1 MLKQNTMP
9 KLDFIHSSVKNALIA
24 DGWRVT
30 DDPYII
36 EYLKTRLYADLGA
49 EKPIAAEKGEQKIV
63 IEVKSFL
70 GASKFQDLKEA
81 LGQYDIY
88 RYLLEETAPERKLY
102 VAISNEA
109 YSNFFSQEVIKLILD
124 KHQLPLII
132 VDVNQEEVLKWIN

>member
-1 MLKQNTMP
+1 MP
-9 KLDFIHSSVKNALIA
+9 KLDFIHFSVKNALINDA
-24 DGWRVT
+24 WEVT

-36 EYLKTRLYADLGA
+36 EYMKTRLYADLGA
-49 EKPIAAEKGEQKIV
+49 ERPIAAERGGQKIV

-70 GASKFQDLKEA
+70 GTSKFQDLKEA

-109 YSNFFSQEVIKLILD
+109 YQSFFSQAVIQLILD

-132 VDVNQEEVLKWIN
+132 VDIEVEEIVKWIN

>member
-1 MLKQNTMP
+1 MP
-9 KLDFIHSSVKNALIA
+9 KLDFIHFSVKNALIA
-24 DGWRVT
+24 DGWEVT

-36 EYLKTRLYADLGA
+36 EYMRTRLYADLGA
-49 EKPIAAEKGEQKIV
+49 ERPIAAERGGQKIV

-81 LGQYDIY
+81 L
-88 RYLLEETAPERKLY
+88 EETAPERKLY

-109 YSNFFSQEVIKLILD
+109 YKSFFSQPVVQLILD

-132 VDVNQEEVLKWIN
+132 VDIELERILQWIK

>member
-1 MLKQNTMP
+1 MP

-132 VDVNQEEVLKWIN
+132 VDINQEEVLKWIN

>member
-1 MLKQNTMP
+1 MP
-9 KLDFIHSSVKNALIA
+9 KLDFIHFAVKNALIK
-24 DGWRVT
+24 DGWQVT

-36 EYLKTRLYADLGA
+36 EYMKTRLYADLGA
-49 EKPIAAEKGEQKIV
+49 ERPIAAERGGQKIV

-70 GASKFQDLKEA
+70 GTSKFQDLKEA

-109 YSNFFSQEVIKLILD
+109 YQNFFSQTVIQLILD

-132 VDVNQEEVLKWIN
+132 VDIEIEEIVKWIN

>member
-1 MLKQNTMP
+1 MP
-9 KLDFIHSSVKNALIA
+9 KLDFIHFSVKNALIK
-24 DGWRVT
+24 DGWEVT
-30 DDPYII
+30 DDPYVI
-36 EYLKTRLYADLGA
+36 EYMKTRLYADLGA
-49 EKPIAAEKGEQKIV
+49 ERPMAAERGGQKIV

-70 GASKFQDLKEA
+70 GTSKFQDLKEA

-109 YSNFFSQEVIKLILD
+109 YQNFFSQAVIQLILD

-132 VDVNQEEVLKWIN
+132 VDIEVEEIVKWIN

>member
-1 MLKQNTMP
+1 MP
-9 KLDFIHSSVKNALIA
+9 RLDFIHSSVKNALIA

-49 EKPIAAEKGEQKIV
+49 ERPIAAERGEQKIV

-109 YSNFFSQEVIKLILD
+109 YSNFFSQEVIKLVLE

-132 VDVNQEEVLKWIN
+132 VDINQEEVLKWIN

>member
-1 MLKQNTMP
+1 MP
-9 KLDFIHSSVKNALIA
+9 KLDFIHFSVKNALIT
-24 DGWRVT
+24 DGWEVT

-36 EYLKTRLYADLGA
+36 EYMKTRLYADLGA
-49 EKPIAAEKGEQKIV
+49 ERPMAAERGGQKIV

-70 GASKFQDLKEA
+70 GTSKFQDLKEA

-109 YSNFFSQEVIKLILD
+109 YNSFFSQAVVQLILD

-132 VDVNQEEVLKWIN
+132 VDIEVEKIVKWIE

>member
-1 MLKQNTMP
+1 MP
-9 KLDFIHSSVKNALIA
+9 KLDFIHFSVKNALIKDA
-24 DGWRVT
+24 WEVT

-36 EYLKTRLYADLGA
+36 EYMKTRLYADLGA
-49 EKPIAAEKGEQKIV
+49 ERPIAAERGGQKIV

-70 GASKFQDLKEA
+70 GTSKFQDLKEA

-109 YSNFFSQEVIKLILD
+109 YQSFFSQAVIQLILD

-132 VDVNQEEVLKWIN
+132 VDIEVEEIVKWIN